1 MDHGTDSG
9 VPSPSTIVGVAV
21 TPQERPRLNTPCQ
34 SERGG
39 TMLLQLL
46 EFKTHLLEAVQE
58 LHIRREAT
66 ARFEIQISK
75 VVLEKQ
81 EIEWEKDSL
90 QRQIETATKEHAESL
105 INVKKQAKI
114 RNMEEDKGKYQF
126 ISELKDKEISNLKE
140 ELKSLQ
146 LLKYNF
152 EKKSNEL
159 EQKQALQNRS
169 KDSHLIQI
177 GEVEKR
183 FGTLSRQCATLKKAH
198 EQLGQNVDEAM
209 KRNKKLKATNEKH
222 EATIQKLMKEL
233 EEVYIKLVKTK
244 LSSVRHDTSTIMT
257 VKDQH
262 LNQLSYKLSME
273 KEMNKKLQEEYAA
286 LRSEKQ
292 EAMTSLQHTQQL
304 FLNQTQAVNRLG
316 LQLQTQEEQYK
327 ALKQEHE
334 AMQEKV
340 AELMSEQQHF
350 QALKEVH
357 DDLQQ
362 KYNGLS
368 AQVKMQAQKIQE
380 LEMFPN
386 LAEGTRERPLD
397 EPKSSLTQ
405 PVFGSLQS
413 SAVSQSKILDCLED
427 TTAKT
432 KLDGEMGGT
441 PELFGKC
448 EIQLQVQCE
457 EPFSIRSPKKV
468 LGLLRTMDN
477 DDTVVNKHKCTSST
491 SGQLSSEVS
500 DVTCTTSANELA
512 ISESIVDEINI
523 SNSDNMSSHYL
534 LTNNR
539 NSVQG
544 KISASGTDCS
554 GMDKVNNA
562 RNNTDKEHRSESHL
576 SSAEDVLEERC
587 TGEQRET
594 VFLQTADSGNSQ
606 EHGKIDAHKTET
618 TKITAQFRDAE
629 KKGGQ
634 TETEEA
640 QTTCD
645 PKITSPSDVD
655 FVDISEKISIV
666 CEADCYQKDTEKATD
681 HSSVSMTEEKL
692 LYDLNSSPDQSL
704 HNKSILIVQEAQ
716 CSSQVEVQTNAETVK
731 SSPIAPYP
739 LVEKITEVTR
749 LEESTVNVGTT
760 SSDLHSLSADSVKNQ
775 AMREPI
781 RTISNVTPTDEMSGT
796 NTNEMFKKTI
806 VDTKVECHNMGAS
819 EPANGL
825 MEVFESDTHVE
836 TCEMT
841 PQAEP
846 VISDGDFN
854 TISDTDITEDSHQPK
869 SGEFPEVSTSKCKLQ
884 PVVKDVSNPDIAVD
898 SNSESVLLGSEQ
910 PKDGETSE
918 VETSTCQK
926 EPGVKEALGDVKHL
940 SLPKL
945 KTYRLSFD
953 WGAPMKQTVLATIT
967 SDSNLQPNVQKSPVS
982 EQNASASHEILTQ
995 SHCTFL
1001 KSQPSKEPF
1010 RASDLLKASSVSAS
1024 TGFGRKHKM
1033 GEWNVCGEGVRET
1046 VVTDESRVPLS
1057 APSCQVSNSSSTWH
1071 SGIPLPTVAPRF
1083 DAELEPLCSQE
1094 QSSFR
1099 SQISKI
1105 EEFLKSETFHLSKR
1119 PRTDH

>member
-34 SERGG
+34 SESGG

-46 EFKTHLLEAVQE
+46 GFKTHLLEAVQE

-66 ARFEIQISK
+66 ARLEIQISK

-81 EIEWEKDSL
+81 EIEWEKDAL
-90 QRQIETATKEHAESL
+90 QRQIETATKQHAESL
-105 INVKKQAKI
+105 INVKKQLQAKI

-126 ISELKDKEISNLKE
+126 ISELKEKEISNLKE

-169 KDSHLIQI
+169 KDSQLIQI

-209 KRNKKLKATNEKH
+209 KRNKKLTATNEKH

-233 EEVYIKLVKTK
+233 EEVHIKLVKTK
-244 LSSVRHDTSTIMT
+244 LSSVRHDTSAIMT
-257 VKDQH
+257 HKEQH
-262 LNQLSYKLSME
+262 LNQLSYKLTME

-304 FLNQTQAVNRLG
+304 FLNQTQAVNRLE

-327 ALKQEHE
+327 
-334 AMQEKV
+334 
-340 AELMSEQQHF
+340 SEQQHF
-350 QALKEVH
+350 QALREVH

-362 KYNGLS
+362 KYNGLF

-397 EPKSSLTQ
+397 EPKSSLTR
-405 PVFGSLQS
+405 PVFDSLQS

-441 PELFGKC
+441 PKLYGKC

-477 DDTVVNKHKCTSST
+477 DDTVVNKHKRTSST
-491 SGQLSSEVS
+491 TGQLSDEVS

-512 ISESIVDEINI
+512 TSESRVDGINI
-523 SNSDNMSSHYL
+523 SNSDNVSSHYL

-562 RNNTDKEHRSESHL
+562 RNNRDKGHRSESQP

-587 TGEQRET
+587 TGEQNET
-594 VFLQTADSGNSQ
+594 LFLQTADSGNSQ
-606 EHGKIDAHKTET
+606 EHSKIDARKTET
-618 TKITAQFRDAE
+618 TKITAQIRDAE
-629 KKGGQ
+629 KKAGQ
-634 TETEEA
+634 TKTEKEA

-645 PKITSPSDVD
+645 PKIKSPSDVD

-666 CEADCYQKDTEKATD
+666 CEADCYQKYTEKATD
-681 HSSVSMTEEKL
+681 HSSVSMREEKL
-692 LYDLNSSPDQSL
+692 LHNLNSSPDQSL
-704 HNKSILIVQEAQ
+704 HNKSFLIVQEAQ
-716 CSSQVEVQTNAETVK
+716 CSSQIEVQTNAETVK
-731 SSPIAPYP
+731 SSPIPPSP

-760 SSDLHSLSADSVKNQ
+760 SSDLLSLSADSVENQ

-781 RTISNVTPTDEMSGT
+781 RTTSNVTPTDEMSGT

-806 VDTKVECHNMGAS
+806 VDTEVGCHNMGTS

-825 MEVFESDTHVE
+825 MEVFESDAHVE
-836 TCEMT
+836 ICETT

-846 VISDGDFN
+846 VINDGDFN
-854 TISDTDITEDSHQPK
+854 SSISDTDITEDSHQPK
-869 SGEFPEVSTSKCKLQ
+869 SGEFPEVSSSKCKLQ
-884 PVVKDVSNPDIAVD
+884 PVVKDVSNPNIAVD
-898 SNSESVLLGSEQ
+898 SNSESVLLGSER
-910 PKDGETSE
+910 PKNGETSE

-926 EPGVKEALGDVKHL
+926 EPGVKEALGDVKQS
-940 SLPKL
+940 SLPNL
-945 KTYRLSFD
+945 KNYRLSFD
-953 WGAPMKQTVLATIT
+953 WGGPMKQTVLATIT

-982 EQNASASHEILTQ
+982 EQNASASHEILKQ

-1057 APSCQVSNSSSTWH
+1057 APSCQVSNFSSMWH
-1071 SGIPLPTVAPRF
+1071 SGIPLPTVAPRS
-1083 DAELEPLCSQE
+1083 DAELEPLCSPE